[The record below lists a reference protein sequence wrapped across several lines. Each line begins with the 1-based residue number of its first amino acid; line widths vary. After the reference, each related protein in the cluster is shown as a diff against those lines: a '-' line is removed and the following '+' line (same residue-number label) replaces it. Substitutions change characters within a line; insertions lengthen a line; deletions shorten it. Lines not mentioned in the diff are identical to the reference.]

1 MLWLLIRD
9 SLIFL
14 FALAG
19 LGAPW
24 LPVLQRWPA
33 GERLAL
39 AAGAALLTGWL
50 MGFGLYSAGLPLRWF
65 WLAPA
70 LGTALTLTRPHAV
83 RALMVDVGVRRV
95 TGQWALLAAW
105 CLGWHMLII
114 SYSGA
119 AWQRDWVEHYDR
131 AHFFLARWP
140 LDSLFLNVYP
150 LPARPPLVNLWS
162 AMLMSGSGGA
172 FFHHQV
178 FLTLLSSLVFL
189 PLAVLA
195 QSWHD
200 DRRTS
205 WRLLLM
211 LMASPLLVQN
221 ATFPW
226 TKLPAA
232 FFVLLAW
239 LQLCPRAAAPAPG
252 RLVAGALALTGGML
266 AHYSTG
272 PWLLALLAAWLVTRQ
287 RDLTQPTVRREILL
301 AVLLSSLVFFP
312 WIGWAVAHYGAGTT
326 FTQNTALALAPQGG
340 AGPRLLN
347 AATNLLN
354 TLSPVSLVG
363 LDHPLLQQTSPAGR
377 WRDGW
382 FILYQLRL
390 WWAFGVTGG
399 LGLLWLLWSTPRGPG
414 WRFGVIA
421 VPTVTVLGI
430 VTHAH
435 PDWLGLV
442 HISLQP
448 LVLLGLAWLAALAG
462 RLPRWLLVMYAAGLA
477 VDLVFGIGL
486 HFALQSAW
494 FGQTAD
500 VAALWTTLPLA
511 AQVNW
516 QDKLQLGLVFLGD
529 LPGSLRWALA
539 LIVLSAGVTGW
550 GWRTSAPR

>member
-1 MLWLLIRD
+1 MLGLLIRD
-9 SLIFL
+9 HLLFL
-14 FALAG
+14 AAITG
-19 LGAPW
+19 LGVPW
-24 LPVLQRWPA
+24 LTLLRRWPA
-33 GERLAL
+33 PERLAL
-39 AAGAALLTGWL
+39 AVGAALLTGWL
-50 MGFGLYSAGLPLRWF
+50 VGFGLYTAGVPLRWF

-70 LGTALTLTRPHAV
+70 LGTALALAGPQAIRALLADAAV
-83 RALMVDVGVRRV
+83 RRLA
-95 TGQWALLAAW
+95 GQWALLAVW
-105 CLGWHMLII
+105 CLGWQMLVVN
-114 SYSGA
+114 YSGA
-119 AWQRDWVEHYDR
+119 AWQRDWFEHYDR

-140 LDSLFLNVYP
+140 QDFLFLNVYP
-150 LPARPPLVNLWS
+150 LPARPPLVNVWS
-162 AMLMSGSGGA
+162 AVLLGGSGGA
-172 FFHHQV
+172 FYHHQV

-195 QSWHD
+195 QAWHD

-205 WRLLLM
+205 WRLLLV

-239 LQLCPRAAAPAPG
+239 GQLCPRPGAAEPG
-252 RLVAGALALTGGML
+252 RLVAAALALAGGML

-272 PWLLALLAAWLVTRQ
+272 PWILALLAAWLATR
-287 RDLTQPTVRREILL
+287 RAELLRPGVRREVLA
-301 AVLLSSLVFFP
+301 AVLLSALVFLP
-312 WIGWAVAHYGAGTT
+312 WVGWALAQYGLGTT
-326 FTQNTALALAPQGG
+326 FTQNTAVALAPQEG
-340 AGPRLLN
+340 AGARLLS
-347 AATNLLN
+347 AGINLLN
-354 TLSPVSLVG
+354 TLSPVSFVG
-363 LDHPLLQQTSPAGR
+363 LDHPLLQQSSPAGR

-399 LGLLWLLWSTPRGPG
+399 LALVWLLWHTPRGPG
-414 WRFGVIA
+414 FRFSVIA
-421 VPTVTVLGI
+421 VPTVVVLGI

-448 LVLLGLAWLAALAG
+448 LVLLGLAWLAAQAG
-462 RLPRWLLVMYAAGLA
+462 GLPRGLQLLYGTGLTI
-477 VDLVFGIGL
+477 DLTFGIGL

-494 FGQTAD
+494 LGQAAD

-516 QDKLQLGLVFLGD
+516 HDKLELGFVFLADQPHGISWGRA
-529 LPGSLRWALA
+529 LIGLSASLA
-539 LIVLSAGVTGW
+539 L
-550 GWRTSAPR
+550 WRGRAAARP

>member
-1 MLWLLIRD
+1 LIWHLTRDGLL
-9 SLIFL
+9 FL
-14 FALAG
+14 AALTG

-24 LPVLQRWPA
+24 LPALRRWTPA
-33 GERLAL
+33 ERLAL
-39 AAGAALLTGWL
+39 ATGAALLTGWL
-50 MGFGLYSAGLPLRWF
+50 VGFGLYTAGRPLRWF

-70 LGTALTLTRPHAV
+70 LGAALTLARPHAV
-83 RALMVDVGVRRV
+83 RALMADVGVRRV

-105 CLGWHMLII
+105 CLGWHALVIN
-114 SYSGA
+114 YSGA
-119 AWQRDWVEHYDR
+119 AWQRDWIEHYDR

-140 LDSLFLNVYP
+140 LDCLFLNVYP
-150 LPARPPLVNLWS
+150 LPARPPLANLWS

-178 FLTLLSSLVFL
+178 FSTLLGSLVFL

-205 WRLLLM
+205 WRLLLV

-239 LQLCPRAAAPAPG
+239 LQLCPRAATPAPG

-272 PWLLALLAAWLVTRQ
+272 PWLLALLTAWLVIGRA
-287 RDLTQPTVRREILL
+287 DLTRPAVRREVFCAGLVS
-301 AVLLSSLVFFP
+301 ALVFFP
-312 WIGWAVAHYGAGTT
+312 WLGWAVTHYGANTT

-340 AGPRLLN
+340 AGPRLLS
-347 AATNLLN
+347 AGINLLN

-363 LDHPLLQQTSPAGR
+363 LDHPLLQQTSEAGW

-399 LGLLWLLWSTPRGPG
+399 LALLWLLWHAPRGPG

-421 VPTVTVLGI
+421 VPTVTALGI
-430 VTHAH
+430 VIHAH

-448 LVLLGLAWLAALAG
+448 LVLLGLTWLAALAG
-462 RLPRWLLVMYAAGLA
+462 QLPRWLQLLYAAGLA

-494 FGQTAD
+494 FGQTTD

-516 QDKLQLGLVFLGD
+516 QDKLHFGLVFLAD
-529 LPGSLRWALA
+529 LPGGIRGGLCVAA
-539 LIVLSAGVTGW
+539 LSAGIAT
-550 GWRTSAPR
+550 WRWCAATPR